1 VGEMPAQKLLVERH
15 ANDPFQLIG
24 INEGDDADAFRAG
37 MREHGLTWL
46 IGWQGHASGPG
57 SGSAIT
63 RLYKV
68 QYFPTVYV
76 IDAEGVIR
84 HKDLR
89 GPALDRAVEAL
100 LAELV
105 QEGDA
110 GGEPD
115 PPQDTPPG
123 P

>member
-1 VGEMPAQKLLVERH
+1 MPAQKLLVERH
-15 ANDPFQLIG
+15 RDDPFQLIG
-24 INEGDDADAFRAG
+24 INEGDDAEAFREG

-46 IGWQGHASGPG
+46 IGWQGHQSGPG
-57 SGSAIT
+57 ANSAIT
-63 RLYKV
+63 KLYRV

-89 GPALDRAVEAL
+89 GAALDRAVEKL
-100 LAELV
+100 LAEMA
-105 QEGDA
+105 EGAENDA
-110 GGEPD
+110 EDEPD
-115 PPQDTPPG
+115 SQDETPPG